1 MTEMESE
8 GVSWQ
13 DNDGNARQLMPL
25 LKDYDLNAVRLRV
38 WVDPDN
44 SPANGWCDI
53 DDNGTQNLPN

>member
-1 MTEMESE
+1 MESE

-13 DNDGNARQLMPL
+13 DNDGNPRQLMPL

-44 SPANGWCDI
+44 SPANGW
-53 DDNGTQNLPN
+53 